1 MPDDD
6 NDNDSLSLLQT
17 PERQL
22 LQSSLANTELR
33 TDSEYECAP
42 LLPPSDVAPFASAIE
57 HSQTSYTPVE
67 FSNGITANITRCV
80 TPILGACLAASC
92 LAIGVYI
99 LYISCHIP
107 SIILAARGSEPELV
121 SASLI
126 DMSDESI
133 VFSACMRF
141 PQWNSRPALV
151 PYANATVFHNGE
163 AVGWLRVNDL
173 VVANSQTNLSIH
185 EVFHIS
191 DQHALERLISD
202 VALSRRVVVSI
213 RAIVDLS
220 GFGRYLPVVSVRH
233 SLDVALPPQPA
244 IQLVAVDDLKGP
256 AVDATEGGVSA
267 HATILA
273 TLPPG
278 FAANIDAL
286 RFGVDYNGVCIASA
300 DIGPVS
306 VAATGT
312 AAIPVS
318 VNIKPIA
325 GRQHE
330 NALADMIRT
339 VAAGSATKL
348 SIAGAPSTDYQ
359 TAPTWLRR
367 ALHNVVVPVSASI
380 PQLPLEQLPSLGAL

>member
-1 MPDDD
+1 
-6 NDNDSLSLLQT
+6 
-17 PERQL
+17 
-22 LQSSLANTELR
+22 
-33 TDSEYECAP
+33 
-42 LLPPSDVAPFASAIE
+42 
-57 HSQTSYTPVE
+57 
-67 FSNGITANITRCV
+67 
-80 TPILGACLAASC
+80 
-92 LAIGVYI
+92 
-99 LYISCHIP
+99 
-107 SIILAARGSEPELV
+107 
-121 SASLI
+121 
-126 DMSDESI
+126 MSDESI

-141 PQWNSRPALV
+141 PRWNSRPALV

-163 AVGWLRVNDL
+163 AVGWVRVNDL

-191 DQHALERLISD
+191 DQHVLERLISD

-267 HATILA
+267 HATISA

-312 AAIPVS
+312 AAIP
-318 VNIKPIA
+318 
-325 GRQHE
+325 
-330 NALADMIRT
+330 
-339 VAAGSATKL
+339 
-348 SIAGAPSTDYQ
+348 
-359 TAPTWLRR
+359 
-367 ALHNVVVPVSASI
+367 
-380 PQLPLEQLPSLGAL
+380 